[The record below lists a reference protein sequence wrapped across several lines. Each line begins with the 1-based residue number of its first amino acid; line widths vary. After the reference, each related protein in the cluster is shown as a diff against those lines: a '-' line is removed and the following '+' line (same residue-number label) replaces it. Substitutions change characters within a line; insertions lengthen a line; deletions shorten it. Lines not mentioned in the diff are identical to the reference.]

1 MTIEVAHHN
10 NIVGSNGK
18 IPTASTER
26 SPTPTQPAKDNIFI
40 SIIQT
45 IYDVIVFLAI
55 SIGYILQVSFKIKT
69 KMKQN
74 TRTFGM
80 NFALKT

>member
-1 MTIEVAHHN
+1 MTVEVAHHD

-18 IPTASTER
+18 IPTASTEEP
-26 SPTPTQPAKDNIFI
+26 PTPTTPAKENIFI

-55 SIGYILQVSFKIKT
+55 SIGYILQVSSSLQK
-69 KMKQN
+69 
-74 TRTFGM
+74 
-80 NFALKT
+80 